1 MQFRKNPFFLSLFS
15 IVARSYI
22 VSGFPIP
29 LSSASIFSTLQFQLP
44 LSLPSVT
51 ATAFNIITTSKYST
65 RRRLATTKMEM
76 AATDNNPNSGDVP
89 SPSSSSM
96 PEFTEIQFGKFKI
109 SSSQIFFRSKSHL
122 TAAIVNLRPIVPGH
136 VLVVP
141 TRVVPHLS
149 QLTNDEHDDL
159 WRSVRMVQSM
169 LETKY
174 DMNVS
179 TNSGG
184 FNVAVQDGKVAGQS
198 VPHVHVHILP
208 RSPGDF
214 EQNDDVYDELEA
226 WAPTEA
232 MSIQKLEDLKEAS
245 ASLDV
250 PEDEDRNNRTMQM
263 MEDEA
268 MAYRS
273 LLYPSDGLID

>member
-1 MQFRKNPFFLSLFS
+1 
-15 IVARSYI
+15 
-22 VSGFPIP
+22 
-29 LSSASIFSTLQFQLP
+29 
-44 LSLPSVT
+44 
-51 ATAFNIITTSKYST
+51 
-65 RRRLATTKMEM
+65 
-76 AATDNNPNSGDVP
+76 
-89 SPSSSSM
+89 M
-96 PEFTEIQFGKFKI
+96 PEFKEMQFGKFKI
-109 SSSQIFFRSKSHL
+109 SSSQIFFRSESHL

-169 LETKY
+169 LEMKY
-174 DMNVS
+174 DMNVN

-273 LLYPSDGLID
+273 LMYPSV

>member
-1 MQFRKNPFFLSLFS
+1 MQFRKNPSFLSLFS
-15 IVARSYI
+15 IVARSYTA
-22 VSGFPIP
+22 SGFPIP
-29 LSSASIFSTLQFQLP
+29 LFSASNFSSLQLP
-44 LSLPSVT
+44 LSLSLPSIT
-51 ATAFNIITTSKYST
+51 AEAFNIITASKHSTS
-65 RRRLATTKMEM
+65 RRLATTKMEM
-76 AATDNNPNSGDVP
+76 AATDNNPNSGEA
-89 SPSSSSM
+89 PSSSHSSM
-96 PEFTEIQFGKFKI
+96 PEFKEMQFGKFKI
-109 SSSQIFFRSKSHL
+109 SSSQIFFHSESHL
-122 TAAIVNLRPIVPGH
+122 TAAIVNLRPIVSGH

-141 TRVVPHLS
+141 TRIVPHLS

-174 DMNVS
+174 DMNVN

-226 WAPTEA
+226 WAPTKA

-245 ASLDV
+245 ASL

-273 LLYPSDGLID
+273 LMYPSV